1 MTFIPRY
8 ETLGFIMSKSYTLSQ
23 MGWTAFFQQQLSLEQ
38 WETLKPG
45 RVVAQHRAHLEIMT
59 ETSFN
64 FTLSINNNSSA
75 LTVGDW
81 LLVNEDNQLVQT
93 LDRFSLFSRKSA
105 GSKVALQLIA
115 ANVNTA
121 FIVCSLDHNFNLSR
135 IERYLALMN
144 SVGVEPVIVLTK
156 TDCCIDVE
164 TYVEQ
169 LQSLDAMLMIEA
181 VDARD
186 HSSIKNLASWCS
198 VGKTVVFIGS
208 SGVGKSTLVNT
219 LLNVNRQGTA
229 PSREDDSR
237 GRHTTTSRSLHLM
250 PAGGL
255 LLDTPGMRELQLV
268 DCEEGIASTF
278 SEIGELAE
286 QCQFSNC
293 QHQSE
298 PGCAVKAA
306 IITGD
311 VEQRRL
317 TNYDKLLREQAR
329 NSATLAETRNK
340 ERDLGRF
347 YRNVQSDTKQRKGKT
362 R

>member
-1 MTFIPRY
+1 MKA
-8 ETLGFIMSKSYTLSQ
+8 LGFIMSKSYHLSQ
-23 MGWTAFFQQQLSLEQ
+23 MGWTSFFQQQLSLEQ
-38 WETLKPG
+38 CEILKPG

-59 ETSFN
+59 ETSLN
-64 FTLSINNNSSA
+64 LTLPIDTNSST

-81 LLVNEDNQLVQT
+81 LLVNEDNQFVQA
-93 LDRFSLFSRKSA
+93 LERFSLFSRKSA
-105 GSKVALQLIA
+105 GSKIALQLIA

-121 FIVCSLDHNFNLSR
+121 FIVCSLDNNFNLSR
-135 IERYLALMN
+135 IERYLALVN

-156 TDCCIDVE
+156 ADCCDDVKN
-164 TYVEQ
+164 YVEQ
-169 LQSLDAMLMIEA
+169 LQSLDTMLMIEA

-186 HSSIKNLASWCS
+186 PISIKNLESWCT

-219 LLNVNRQGTA
+219 LLNVNMQGTA
-229 PSREDDSR
+229 PSRADDSR

-250 PAGGL
+250 PTGGL

-268 DCEEGIASTF
+268 DCEQGIESTF

-306 IITGD
+306 IITGNVD
-311 VEQRRL
+311 QRRL

>member
-1 MTFIPRY
+1 MKA
-8 ETLGFIMSKSYTLSQ
+8 LGFIMSKSFNLSQ
-23 MGWTAFFQQQLSLEQ
+23 LGWTAFFQQQLSLEQ
-38 WETLKPG
+38 WETFKPA
-45 RVVAQHRAHLEIMT
+45 RVIAQHRAHLEIMT
-59 ETSFN
+59 EASLN
-64 FTLSINNNSSA
+64 LTLPINSNLSA

-81 LLVNEDNQLVQT
+81 LLVDENNRFVQA
-93 LDRFSLFSRKSA
+93 LDRLSLFSRKSA

-121 FIVCSLDHNFNLSR
+121 FIVCSLDNNFNLSR
-135 IERYLALMN
+135 IERYLALVN
-144 SVGVEPVIVLTK
+144 SVGVEPVVVLTK
-156 TDCCIDVE
+156 ADCCDNVK

-169 LQSLDAMLMIEA
+169 LRRLDVMLMVEA

-186 HSSIKNLASWCS
+186 PMSIQNLESWCS

-219 LLNVNRQGTA
+219 LLNANIQGTSA
-229 PSREDDSR
+229 SRADDSR

-268 DCEEGIASTF
+268 DCEKGIESTF
-278 SEIGELAE
+278 TEISELAE

-298 PGCAVKAA
+298 PGCAVKTAVIA
-306 IITGD
+306 GD
-311 VEQRRL
+311 IEQRRL
-317 TNYDKLLREQAR
+317 VNYDKLIREQAR
-329 NSATLAETRNK
+329 NSATLAETRSK
-340 ERDLGRF
+340 ERNLGRF
-347 YRNVQSDTKQRKGKT
+347 YRSVQSEAKQRKGKT

>member
-1 MTFIPRY
+1 
-8 ETLGFIMSKSYTLSQ
+8 MSQSFTLSQ

-38 WETLKPG
+38 WETLKLG
-45 RVVAQHRAHLEIMT
+45 RVSAQHRGHLEIMT
-59 ETSFN
+59 TTSSN
-64 FTLSINNNSSA
+64 MSLAINSESSTS
-75 LTVGDW
+75 TVGDW
-81 LLVNEDNQLVQT
+81 ILMDEHNRYVQT
-93 LDRFSLFSRKSA
+93 LERFSLFSRKSA

-121 FIVCSLDHNFNLSR
+121 FIVCSLDGNFNLSR
-135 IERYLALMN
+135 IERYLALVN
-144 SVGVEPVIVLTK
+144 NTGAEAVIVLTK
-156 TDCCIDVE
+156 ADTCENVQ

-169 LQSLDAMLMIEA
+169 VRSLDTMLMVEA
-181 VDARD
+181 VDARETL
-186 HSSIKNLASWCS
+186 SIKALKNWCAH
-198 VGKTVVFIGS
+198 GQTVVFIGS

-219 LLNVNRQGTA
+219 LLNVDTQVTS
-229 PSREDDSR
+229 PSRADDNR
-237 GRHTTTSRSLHLM
+237 GRHTTTSRSLHLI
-250 PAGGL
+250 PSGGL

-268 DCEEGIASTF
+268 DCEDGIESTF

-286 QCQFSNC
+286 HCQFSNC

-306 IITGD
+306 IVAGD

-329 NSATLAETRNK
+329 NGATLAETRSKDRN
-340 ERDLGRF
+340 LGRF
-347 YRNVQSDTKQRKGKT
+347 YRDVQLEAKQRKGKT

>member
-1 MTFIPRY
+1 MNA
-8 ETLGFIMSKSYTLSQ
+8 LGFIMSKSYTLSQ

-38 WETLKPG
+38 WQMFKPG

-59 ETSFN
+59 ERSLN
-64 FTLSINNNSSA
+64 FALPINSNSSA
-75 LTVGDW
+75 LAVGDW
-81 LLVNEDNQLVQT
+81 LLVNEDNQFVQA
-93 LDRFSLFSRKSA
+93 LERFSLFSRKSA

-135 IERYLALMN
+135 IERYLALVN

-156 TDCCIDVE
+156 ADCCTDVK

-169 LQSLDAMLMIEA
+169 LQSLDTMLMIEA

-186 HSSIKNLASWCS
+186 PISIKNLESWCF

-219 LLNVNRQGTA
+219 LLNVNIQGTS
-229 PSREDDSR
+229 PSRADDSR

-268 DCEEGIASTF
+268 DCEQGIESTF
-278 SEIGELAE
+278 SEISELAG

-306 IITGD
+306 IIAGD

-329 NSATLAETRNK
+329 NSATLAETRSK

-347 YRNVQSDTKQRKGKT
+347 YRNVQSDTKQRKGKI